1 MFARRTILAFSLLLN
16 FVLAYNL
23 VWGKSGAIA
32 YMGLRERCEV
42 LESRIAAAGE
52 QNLTLS
58 REIRLLQS
66 DAKYIEKTIRNRLN
80 FVRGNEILYI
90 FPAEGT
96 GEASGAP
103 LNEAKN

>member
-1 MFARRTILAFSLLLN
+1 VFVHRTVLAASLLLN
-16 FVLAYNL
+16 LVLAYNL

-32 YMGLRERCEV
+32 YMDLRERRDV
-42 LESRIAAAGE
+42 LENRIAAAGE
-52 QNLTLS
+52 ENLALS

-90 FPAEGT
+90 FPPEES
-96 GEASGAP
+96 GERLGVPAD
-103 LNEAKN
+103 EAKN

>member
-1 MFARRTILAFSLLLN
+1 MFAHRVVLVASLLLN
-16 FVLAYNL
+16 LVLCYNL

-32 YMGLRERCEV
+32 YMDLRSRCEI
-42 LESRIAAAGE
+42 LENRITSAGE
-52 QNLTLS
+52 QNLALS

-90 FPAEGT
+90 FPSEDAGDL
-96 GEASGAP
+96 SGAP
-103 LNEAKN
+103 VNETKN

>member
-1 MFARRTILAFSLLLN
+1 MFAHRVALAASLLLN
-16 FVLAYNL
+16 LVLCYNL

-32 YMGLRERCEV
+32 YMELRSRCEV
-42 LESRIAAAGE
+42 LENRITTAGE
-52 QNLTLS
+52 QNLELS

-90 FPAEGT
+90 FPSEYAGDL
-96 GEASGAP
+96 SGAP
-103 LNEAKN
+103 VNEAKN